1 MENYMYLCF
10 EVRSL
15 LTLDVNLKLFWYK
28 EQTCRLKKREK
39 LDQQKNHHKITGDCC
54 WSGSSSG
61 GYVQY
66 IDIHYISNF
75 QVYTCIVIYSIRWYV
90 RKK

>member
-1 MENYMYLCF
+1 MYLCF

-39 LDQQKNHHKITGDCC
+39 LDQQKIITKSKVIAVGVAVAQVDMSNILISIIFPISKC
-54 WSGSSSG
+54 
-61 GYVQY
+61 
-66 IDIHYISNF
+66 IH
-75 QVYTCIVIYSIRWYV
+75 VL
-90 RKK
+90 